1 MCAFIPVVWEPHVP
15 QVFVNILVEQIG
27 GNPVRK
33 PGTSISLLYSLC
45 VHATSLWAISTFSY
59 SSEFFYILS
68 LDLWGFYWEPVIVI
82 LRIYHNVFV
91 YCSSA
96 THKIIPQKSAFVDC
110 FYRFLRIF
118 VEYLCLGGKIMPHML
133 HSSHELSYMWKFWK
147 VFRTY
152 IFYDKIWILLRHL
165 SVPKIV

>member
-1 MCAFIPVVWEPHVP
+1 MH
-15 QVFVNILVEQIG
+15 L
-27 GNPVRK
+27 
-33 PGTSISLLYSLC
+33 SLLYESLTSRRFLWTFLWSRLVGILWENQAHPYHCCIPC
-45 VHATSLWAISTFSY
+45 VYTQHLYKLYPLSPIHLNSFW
-59 SSEFFYILS
+59 ILS
-68 LDLWGFYWEPVIVI
+68 LDLWGFYLEPVIVI

-165 SVPKIV
+165 NAPKIV